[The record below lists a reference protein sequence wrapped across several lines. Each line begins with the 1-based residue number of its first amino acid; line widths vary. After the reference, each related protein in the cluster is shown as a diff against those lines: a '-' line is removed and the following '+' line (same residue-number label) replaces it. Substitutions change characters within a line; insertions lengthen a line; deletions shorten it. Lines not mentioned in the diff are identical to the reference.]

1 MEIFEGPLDLLLHLI
16 KKNEVSITDIPIA
29 TITEQYLATLELM
42 QTLNLDLAGEF
53 LVMAATLVH
62 IKSRML
68 LPAGVDGEDEED
80 EGVDP
85 REELVRRLL
94 EYQRYKDAAAE
105 LEQRE
110 VLTRDVFVRASA
122 PIEEA
127 GPREFREVSV
137 FELLG
142 ALKRVIDRLPKD
154 AIHEVTLDKVTVR
167 EKMTLLL
174 DKLHNQGRILF
185 EALFDEVRSRMEV
198 VVTFLAMLE
207 LVKVRAIR
215 ISQDEL
221 NGPIVIEA
229 AAAMDEAA
237 ERVVL
242 DDAGGESQWSVKK
255 SNRSSRVCYSLPMSR
270 SLCSALPRF
279 SISADKKLLQDSFE

>member
-1 MEIFEGPLDLLLHLI
+1 MSTSIQLEIFEGPLDLLLHLI

-29 TITEQYLATLELM
+29 TITEQYLATLDLM
-42 QTLNLDLAGEF
+42 QSLNLDIAGEF
-53 LVMAATLVH
+53 LVMAATLIH

-68 LPAGVDGEDEED
+68 LPAGEEEADEE

-94 EYQRYKDAAAE
+94 EYQRYKEAAAE

-110 VLTRDVFVRASA
+110 LLSRDVFIRASA
-122 PIEEA
+122 PAEEVS
-127 GPREFREVSV
+127 PRGFRELSV

-142 ALKRVIDRLPKD
+142 ALKQVLDRLPKD
-154 AIHEVTLDKVTVR
+154 AVHEVTLDKITVR

-174 DKLHNQGRILF
+174 EILRARRSVYF
-185 EALFDEVRSRMEV
+185 ESLFAEVKSRLEV

-215 ISQDEL
+215 IFQEQL
-221 NGPIVIEA
+221 NTPIMIEA
-229 AAAMDEAA
+229 AADMDEAA
-237 ERVVL
+237 GQVAL
-242 DDAGGESQWSVKK
+242 DQAEESQDG
-255 SNRSSRVCYSLPMSR
+255 
-270 SLCSALPRF
+270 A
-279 SISADKKLLQDSFE
+279 

>member
-1 MEIFEGPLDLLLHLI
+1 LLHLI

-29 TITEQYLATLELM
+29 LITEQYLATMELM
-42 QTLNLDLAGEF
+42 QTLDLDLAGEF
-53 LVMAATLVH
+53 LVMAATLIH

-68 LPAGVDGEDEED
+68 LPAGEEEAEEE

-85 REELVRRLL
+85 RAELVRRLL
-94 EYQRYKDAAAE
+94 DYQRYKEAAAE

-122 PIEEA
+122 PTEEA

-154 AIHEVTLDKVTVR
+154 VVHEVTLEKVSVR

-174 DKLHNQGRILF
+174 DKLRDQSRVVFESLFAGVKSRI
-185 EALFDEVRSRMEV
+185 EI

-215 ISQDEL
+215 IYQDDMA
-221 NGPIVIEA
+221 GPIVIEA
-229 AAAMDEAA
+229 AADMDEAA
-237 ERVVL
+237 ERIVL
-242 DDAGGESQWSVKK
+242 GEGEEE
-255 SNRSSRVCYSLPMSR
+255 
-270 SLCSALPRF
+270 
-279 SISADKKLLQDSFE
+279 QDGA

>member
-1 MEIFEGPLDLLLHLI
+1 MSTQVQLEIFEGPLDLLLHLI

-29 TITEQYLATLELM
+29 LITEQYLATMELM
-42 QTLNLDLAGEF
+42 QTLDLDLAGEF
-53 LVMAATLVH
+53 LVMAATLIH

-68 LPAGVDGEDEED
+68 LPAGEEEAEEE

-85 REELVRRLL
+85 RAELVRRLL
-94 EYQRYKDAAAE
+94 DYQRYKEAAAE

-122 PIEEA
+122 PTEEA

-154 AIHEVTLDKVTVR
+154 VVHEVTLEKVSVR

-174 DKLHNQGRILF
+174 DRLRDQSRVVFESLFAGVKSRI
-185 EALFDEVRSRMEV
+185 EI

-215 ISQDEL
+215 IYQDDMA
-221 NGPIVIEA
+221 GPIVIEA
-229 AAAMDEAA
+229 AADMDEAA
-237 ERVVL
+237 ERIVL
-242 DDAGGESQWSVKK
+242 GEGEEE
-255 SNRSSRVCYSLPMSR
+255 
-270 SLCSALPRF
+270 
-279 SISADKKLLQDSFE
+279 QDGA